1 MGAVLSLGQDARWR
15 RFLISRVDPAPGAW
29 TLDVASGTGLV
40 ARALSRKTRT
50 RVVALDQSEAML
62 RAGIRRGA
70 STRAGEI
77 TRVLAEAECLPF
89 ADAAFG
95 AVTFTY
101 LLRYVDDP
109 AATLAELTR
118 VLRPGGTLCG
128 LEFHVPEA
136 AVARLGWN
144 AYTRG
149 VMPLLGA
156 AVSPAWRH
164 TGAFLGPSVSA
175 FYRRYP
181 LPVQIGMWQRAGIRH
196 VRSRPMSFG
205 SGIVIWG
212 ERPPSGV
219 D

>member
-1 MGAVLSLGQDARWR
+1 MGAVLSFGQDPLWR
-15 RFLISRVDPAPGAW
+15 RFLISRVGPAPGRWA
-29 TLDVASGTGLV
+29 LDVASGTGLV
-40 ARALSRKTRT
+40 ARALSRRTRT

-62 RAGIRRGA
+62 RAGVRRRA
-70 STRAGEI
+70 SARGGKI
-77 TRVLAEAECLPF
+77 TPVLAEAECLPF
-89 ADAAFG
+89 PDAVFE

-109 AATLAELTR
+109 AATLAELAR

-136 AVARLGWN
+136 AVARLAWN

-181 LPVQIGMWQRAGIRH
+181 LPVQIGMWQQAGVRH
-196 VRSRPMSFG
+196 VRTRLMSFG
-205 SGIVIWG
+205 SAIVIWG
-212 ERPPSGV
+212 ERAPSG
-219 D
+219 DD